1 MLRRIL
7 IGIVLLS
14 LPTSAPAEDV
24 PKLPIDLAAVTDK
37 FSVAKSRPQTL
48 LSLEIVASA
57 VHVAPEG
64 YPVRFPDQVTLLDD
78 TVVAG
83 KDIQG
88 TVLTG
93 PWPFAARDSRLRVK
107 RFDRRDADVNS
118 GIVGLAGFFSPT
130 TTNSEGWGPGSQGR
144 FALRME
150 LALAVRKTDDSGKQ
164 TTQIKPLG
172 IFDTSLTV
180 RMEQD
185 GTFTR
190 LPTILEGPAI
200 HLVTSD
206 HPDRVVISLVTDKP
220 QAATLVLNKNADKPI
235 KGPAP
240 RKTGAS
246 WYQHEIPVGG
256 LKPSTK
262 YTYYVRVGETQ
273 SEDITFRTAPK
284 KGADSFR
291 FAFLGDSRGGVGN
304 SMTDVAAVNVDTM
317 ERLCGVALRE
327 KTDLILFGGDFSTGY
342 TQIEEDF
349 RTQLRVWKQSAAGIS
364 GFIPFYT
371 VPGNHEAL
379 MRTYSD
385 PSTKYG
391 LSFDLWPYDKHST
404 EAVFADEFINPTN
417 GPQARPGFPSYD
429 ETAYTFQY
437 GCVKFIGF
445 NTNYWLE
452 TDSPNDGSLVNQQ
465 ASKFG
470 GCPEGYVMSEQLK
483 WIEASIAAAESDPTV
498 KHIVLYGHEPM
509 FPNGKHT
516 ADAMWYHGDNNSRA
530 HVFADGKVRPEPL
543 GVIEVRNTLAR
554 LISRSSKA
562 VCVINSDEH
571 ALYRTLITSDV
582 PAGSEAD
589 INPGTGRISWPEKDI
604 APIPGLKHPT
614 WYIVSGGAGAPFSAE
629 LTSPWNTYWKSQK
642 QPEQGYRYTPQENIL
657 IFDVTANGVSL
668 TARNAFGEK
677 IDGVKDLTAVRRE

>member
-1 MLRRIL
+1 MPRRIL
-7 IGIVLLS
+7 IGLVLLS
-14 LPTSAPAEDV
+14 LPTSGPAEDL
-24 PKLPIDLAAVTDK
+24 PQLPIDIAAVTDA
-37 FSVAKSRPQTL
+37 FSVAKGRPQTL
-48 LSLEIVASA
+48 LSLETIAGA
-57 VHVAPEG
+57 VHAAPEG
-64 YPVRFPDQVTLLDD
+64 FSVRFPDEVTLLDG

-83 KDIQG
+83 KDIHG

-93 PWPFAARDSRLRVK
+93 PWPFASRDSRLRVK

-118 GIVGLAGFFSPT
+118 GSVNLAAFFAPT

-150 LALAVRKTDDSGKQ
+150 LSLAVRKSDDGGNETPQ
-164 TTQIKPLG
+164 FKPLG

-220 QAATLVLNKNADKPI
+220 HPATVALHNPERSI

-240 RKTGAS
+240 RKTGAG
-246 WYQHEIPVGG
+246 WYQHEIPVDG

-262 YTYYVRVGETQ
+262 YTYCVRVGETQ
-273 SEDITFRTAPK
+273 SEDITFRTAPD
-284 KGADSFR
+284 KGADGFR

-379 MRTYSD
+379 MQTYKD

-445 NTNYWLE
+445 NT
-452 TDSPNDGSLVNQQ
+452 S
-465 ASKFG
+465 
-470 GCPEGYVMSEQLK
+470 
-483 WIEASIAAAESDPTV
+483 
-498 KHIVLYGHEPM
+498 
-509 FPNGKHT
+509 
-516 ADAMWYHGDNNSRA
+516 NSRT
-530 HVFADGKVRPEPL
+530 VCLL
-543 GVIEVRNTLAR
+543 GDFGAQ
-554 LISRSSKA
+554 
-562 VCVINSDEH
+562 
-571 ALYRTLITSDV
+571 
-582 PAGSEAD
+582 
-589 INPGTGRISWPEKDI
+589 
-604 APIPGLKHPT
+604 
-614 WYIVSGGAGAPFSAE
+614 SG
-629 LTSPWNTYWKSQK
+629 
-642 QPEQGYRYTPQENIL
+642 
-657 IFDVTANGVSL
+657 
-668 TARNAFGEK
+668 
-677 IDGVKDLTAVRRE
+677 VRRVLLGRWGWCDWL